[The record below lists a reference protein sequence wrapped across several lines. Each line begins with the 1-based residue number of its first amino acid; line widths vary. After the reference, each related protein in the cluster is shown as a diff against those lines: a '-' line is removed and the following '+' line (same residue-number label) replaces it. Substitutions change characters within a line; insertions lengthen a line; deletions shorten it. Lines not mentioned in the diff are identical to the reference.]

1 MPATH
6 VSMSFVSIEFVFA
19 ALVFFPLYWGLRA
32 RKRSQELFLIM
43 SGYLLYASWSPLA
56 AVALFF
62 FSAYIWLA
70 GRWIN
75 SAASSGARRVLLSSG
90 ILIGLLWLLVS
101 KYYEFVR
108 QAAVDVLLNLD
119 LHVLFPVID
128 VVAPVGISFFTFQ
141 AITYLTW
148 QNQIQ
153 PQRTPFLK
161 PLLYMSFWPTH
172 FAGPIFRAQDFF
184 NQLKSDEFGA
194 PKHAELAI
202 YFILLGMVQKIV
214 FANWLGST
222 FVDEAFKYPD
232 TQTTIT
238 TTAAVLAYALQI
250 FLDFSG
256 YTLIVAGLGML
267 LGFTLPLNF
276 RQPYLAANIR
286 DFWRRWHISL
296 SSFIRDYVYIP
307 LGGNRQG
314 YLRAQ
319 LNVLAAMLISG
330 LWHGANYTFLVWGAF
345 HGLGVVGL
353 NLYERWIGIE
363 LPVMVSRTMTFA
375 FVCFAWIFFRSESGE
390 AALQLLDG
398 FSRYSSAYSD
408 QHLYLLAFTAVFFLF
423 SSKKYYFE
431 QRAVNLI
438 RFCHGWRLMSAATLM
453 IFLVILFG
461 PSGVPEFIYYR
472 F

>member
-1 MPATH
+1 
-6 VSMSFVSIEFVFA
+6 MSFVSIEFVFA
-19 ALVFFPLYWGLRA
+19 ALLFFPIYWSLRA
-32 RKRSQELFLIM
+32 HKNWQVYFLIL
-43 SGYLLYASWSPLA
+43 SGYLLYATWSPVSA
-56 AVALFF
+56 AALFG

-75 SAASSGARRVLLSSG
+75 GAASSGKRRVLLASG
-90 ILIGLLWLLVS
+90 VLIGMLWLLVS

-108 QAAVDVLLNLD
+108 QSAVDVLLNLD
-119 LHVLFPVID
+119 LHVLLPVID

-141 AITYLTW
+141 AITYLAW
-148 QNQIQ
+148 QHEIE
-153 PQRTPFLK
+153 PQRTSFAK
-161 PLLYMSFWPTH
+161 PLLYFAFWPTH

-184 NQLKSDEFGA
+184 KQLQGDAFGA
-194 PKHAELAI
+194 PKHAELAL
-202 YFILLGMVQKIV
+202 YYILLGMVQKIV

-232 TQTTIT
+232 TQTTIS
-238 TTAAVLAYALQI
+238 TTAAVLGYALQI

-276 RQPYLAANIR
+276 RQPYLAANLR

-307 LGGNRQG
+307 LGGNRFG

-319 LNVLAAMLISG
+319 FNILLAMLLSG
-330 LWHGANYTFLVWGAF
+330 LWHGASNTFLVWGAI
-345 HGLGVVGL
+345 HGAGMVGQ
-353 NLYERWIGIE
+353 NLYEKWIGIG
-363 LPVMVSRTMTFA
+363 LPLLLTRSLTFA
-375 FVCFAWIFFRSESGE
+375 FVCLGWIFFRADSSD
-390 AALQLLDG
+390 AALQMISG
-398 FSRYSSAYSD
+398 FARYSGEFSD
-408 QHLYLLAFTAVFFLF
+408 QHAYLLAFIAVFFLF
-423 SSKKYYFE
+423 SANKYHLE
-431 QRAVNLI
+431 QRAVHLI
-438 RFCHGWRLMSAATLM
+438 RLAHGWKLMTAAALM

-461 PSGVPEFIYYR
+461 PSGVPDFIYYR